1 MSIRRLL
8 VVPLLFLIVASVTP
22 AAAQQDSGFRQD
34 RPFGT
39 LQEQAELQQR
49 WLEERL
55 EVNLPAV
62 MREQGVDMWVV
73 PMREYNEDPV
83 FRALVSATSFAA
95 RRRTIYVFFDRGE
108 ELGVERLA
116 LGGGSMGGLYEAYRA
131 SQATEQVGVQAELWG
146 SQQWLLLADL
156 IRDRDPQVIAVNAHA
171 EHNFADGLTAAE
183 WEQMRDAIGEEY
195 ASRVVRNPRIAIDY
209 LALRVPAM
217 TPAYRKMQTYV
228 HQIIATA
235 FSNAVITPGVTTTD
249 EVVWWMRQRVHD
261 LGFGTW
267 FQPSVSV
274 QRQGVPSNEMPP
286 NPVIERGDLL
296 HTDFGIYVMRMAT
309 DTQHMGY
316 VLREGEFSAP
326 EGLQV
331 ALTNANRLQDILL
344 EEMVPGRTG
353 NEVLYETL
361 EAMKAEGLDGT
372 MYTHPIGDHGH
383 GAGPLIGMWDY
394 QEGVPGRGDVPVLKN
409 MWFSTELQVTTAIP
423 EWGGQRVRM
432 MLEEEAEVTAM
443 GERRWSLRRQAELH
457 LIH

>member
-1 MSIRRLL
+1 MSFRRLL
-8 VVPLLFLIVASVTP
+8 AVSLLFLVAISVTP
-22 AAAQQDSGFRQD
+22 VVAQQDSGFRHD

-39 LQEQAELQQR
+39 LREQADLQQR
-49 WLEERL
+49 WLQERL

-131 SQATEQVGVQAELWG
+131 PQSTSLEGVQAGLWG
-146 SQQWLLLADL
+146 SQQWSLLADV
-156 IRDRDPQVIAVNAHA
+156 IRERDPQVIAVNAHA

-183 WEQMRDAIGEEY
+183 WEQMREAIGEKY
-195 ASRVVRNPRIAIDY
+195 VARVVRNPRVAIDY
-209 LALRVPAM
+209 LALRVPSM
-217 TPAYRKMQTYV
+217 TPVYRKMQTYV

-249 EVVWWMRQRVHD
+249 EVAWWMRQRVHD

-274 QRQGVPSNEMPP
+274 QRRGVSSSEMPA

-326 EGLQV
+326 EGLQI
-331 ALTNANRLQDILL
+331 ALANANRFQDILL

-361 EAMKAEGLDGT
+361 EAMKAAGLDGT

-394 QEGVPGRGDVPVLKN
+394 QEGVPGRGDVPVLAN
-409 MWFSTELQVTTAIP
+409 MWFSTELQVTTGIP
-423 EWGGQRVRM
+423 EWDGQRVRM
-432 MLEEEAEVTAM
+432 MLEEEAEVTVT
-443 GERRWSLRRQAELH
+443 GERRWSLRRQDEFH